1 MAGASRS
8 DWCRSHCYKPFRK
21 ESIEK
26 PGAGFTNHYIKN
38 IAKTNIMSYKKIFW
52 GIVLIM
58 IGILFILKNAG
69 IVFVSWHMMWSLWPV
84 LIILW
89 GISVIPVNGWIKLIA
104 SLLVVVAGFLL
115 LQKDTSDDHFSWR
128 FGNHHNWNDDW
139 NDKDNSDNQQSLS
152 EIYNDS
158 IRYAKLNFE
167 VAAGKF
173 IIRDTSSKLID
184 LERKGTSG
192 SYTMTSRDEDSV
204 RTLDL
209 AFEQQGSVHNFKND
223 VNLRLNS
230 KPVWNLDLDIGAAS
244 IDFDLSRFKVNKMK
258 VDGGASSIELKMG
271 DLVPRSD
278 IEVDAG
284 ASSIK
289 IKVPSTCGCEVITN
303 TFLSSRDL
311 KGFTKVENHR
321 YQTPGFAGSQKKI
334 YISLEAGITSID
346 VIRY

>member
-1 MAGASRS
+1 
-8 DWCRSHCYKPFRK
+8 
-21 ESIEK
+21 
-26 PGAGFTNHYIKN
+26 
-38 IAKTNIMSYKKIFW
+38 MSYKKIFW

-69 IVFVSWHMMWSLWPV
+69 IVFVSWHMVWSLWPV

-89 GISVIPVNGWIKLIA
+89 GISVIPVNGWIKLVA
-104 SLLVVVAGFLL
+104 SLLIVIAGFLL
-115 LQKDTSDDHFSWR
+115 VQRDPGSDNFSWR
-128 FGNHHNWNDDW
+128 FDRHNDW
-139 NDKDNSDNQQSLS
+139 NDEWNNNNSGNNQQSLF
-152 EIYNDS
+152 EAYNDS

-173 IIRDTSSKLID
+173 LIRDTSDKLID

-192 SYTMTSRDEDSV
+192 SYTMTSRDEDSL
-204 RTLDL
+204 RILDL
-209 AFEQQGSVHNFKND
+209 TFEQQGSVHNFKND
-223 VNLRLNS
+223 VTLRLNQ
-230 KPVWNLDLDIGAAS
+230 KPVWDLDLDIGAAS
-244 IDFDLSRFKVNKMK
+244 INFDLSRFKVNKMK

-271 DLVPRSD
+271 DLVPRAD

-289 IKVPSTCGCEVITN
+289 IQVPQTCGCEVITN

-321 YQTPGFAGSQKKI
+321 YQTPGFATNPKKI

>member
-1 MAGASRS
+1 
-8 DWCRSHCYKPFRK
+8 
-21 ESIEK
+21 
-26 PGAGFTNHYIKN
+26 
-38 IAKTNIMSYKKIFW
+38 MSYRKIFW

-89 GISVIPVNGWIKLIA
+89 GISVIPVNGWIKLAA

-115 LQKDTSDDHFSWR
+115 LQRDTTTDHFSWR
-128 FGNHHNWNDDW
+128 FGRHHDW
-139 NDKDNSDNQQSLS
+139 NDELNDNDSSDNQQSLS
-152 EIYNDS
+152 EVYNDS
-158 IRYAKLNFE
+158 IRFAKLNFE

-173 IIRDTSSKLID
+173 LIRDSSSKLID
-184 LERKGTSG
+184 LERKGTTG

-204 RTLDL
+204 RILDL
-209 AFEQQGSVHNFKND
+209 QFEQHGSVHNFKND
-223 VNLRLNS
+223 VSLRLNQR
-230 KPVWNLDLDIGAAS
+230 PVWDLDLDIGAAS
-244 IDFDLSRFKVNKMK
+244 IDFDLSRFKVNKLK
-258 VDGGASSIELKMG
+258 VDGGASSIELKIG
-271 DLVPRSD
+271 ELIPRTD
-278 IEVDAG
+278 VEVDAG

-289 IKVPSTCGCEVITN
+289 IQVPQTSGCEVITN

-321 YQTPGFAGSQKKI
+321 YQTPGFAKSQKKI

-346 VIRY
+346 VTRY

>member
-1 MAGASRS
+1 
-8 DWCRSHCYKPFRK
+8 
-21 ESIEK
+21 
-26 PGAGFTNHYIKN
+26 
-38 IAKTNIMSYKKIFW
+38 MSYRKVFW

-69 IVFVSWHMMWSLWPV
+69 IIFVSWHMMWSLWPV

-89 GISVIPVNGWIKLIA
+89 GISVIPINGWIKLAA

-115 LQKDTSDDHFSWR
+115 VQRDTDNPDHFFWR
-128 FGNHHNWNDDW
+128 FDRHNDW
-139 NDKDNSDNQQSLS
+139 NDESDYDSTDNQQSLS
-152 EIYNDS
+152 ENYNDS
-158 IRYAKLNFE
+158 IHLAKLNFE

-173 IIRDTSSKLID
+173 LIRDTTYKLID

-204 RTLDL
+204 RILDVH
-209 AFEQQGSVHNFKND
+209 FEQHGSIHHFQND
-223 VNLRLNS
+223 VALKLNQ
-230 KPVWNLDLDIGAAS
+230 KPVWDLDLDIGAAS

-278 IEVDAG
+278 VEIDAG

-289 IKVPSTCGCEVITN
+289 IHVPQTSGCEVITN
-303 TFLSSRDL
+303 TFLSSKDL

-321 YQTPGFAGSQKKI
+321 YQTPGFDKNPKKI

-346 VIRY
+346 VTRY

>member
-1 MAGASRS
+1 
-8 DWCRSHCYKPFRK
+8 
-21 ESIEK
+21 
-26 PGAGFTNHYIKN
+26 
-38 IAKTNIMSYKKIFW
+38 MSYKKIFW

-69 IVFVSWHMMWSLWPV
+69 IVFVSWHMVWSLWPV

-89 GISVIPVNGWIKLIA
+89 GISVIPVNGWIKLVA
-104 SLLVVVAGFLL
+104 SLLVVIAGFLL
-115 LQKDTSDDHFSWR
+115 VQRDPGSDNFSWR
-128 FGNHHNWNDDW
+128 FDRHNDW
-139 NDKDNSDNQQSLS
+139 NDEWNNNNSGDNQQSLS

-173 IIRDTSSKLID
+173 LIRDSSDKLID

-192 SYTMTSRDEDSV
+192 SYTMTSRDEDSL
-204 RTLDL
+204 RILDL
-209 AFEQQGSVHNFKND
+209 TFEQEGSVHNFKND
-223 VNLRLNS
+223 VTLRLNQ
-230 KPVWNLDLDIGAAS
+230 KPVWDLDLDIGAAS
-244 IDFDLSRFKVNKMK
+244 INFDLSRFKVNKMK

-271 DLVPRSD
+271 DLVPRAD

-289 IKVPSTCGCEVITN
+289 IQVPQTCGCEVITN

-321 YQTPGFAGSQKKI
+321 YQTPGFATSPKKI